1 MESSQFGI
9 FQSGKRSSSENHPFQ
24 FSIIFRFWT
33 NEQGEKIFNPFLLC
47 LNLLESK
54 STSDDPVEVTYKF
67 SIYNRAEEQYDEGQE
82 GVASVVL
89 DRSDQIQSVG
99 VENVTLK
106 DENYNE
112 DGDILLK
119 VW

>member
-1 MESSQFGI
+1 M
-9 FQSGKRSSSENHPFQ
+9 
-24 FSIIFRFWT
+24 
-33 NEQGEKIFNPFLLC
+33 C

-99 VENVTLK
+99 VENVNLK
-106 DENYNE
+106 DKNCNE

-119 VW
+119 LR

>member
-1 MESSQFGI
+1 M
-9 FQSGKRSSSENHPFQ
+9 
-24 FSIIFRFWT
+24 
-33 NEQGEKIFNPFLLC
+33 C

-99 VENVTLK
+99 VENVNLK
-106 DENYNE
+106 DENCNE

-119 VW
+119 LR

>member
-1 MESSQFGI
+1 MELSQFGI
-9 FQSGKRSSSENHPFQ
+9 FQFGNISSSEKHPCHH
-24 FSIIFRFWT
+24 SICRFWT
-33 NEQGEKIFNPFLLC
+33 NEQGEKIFNPFLIC

-54 STSDDPVEVTYKF
+54 SSSGDPVEVTYTF
-67 SIYNRAEEQYDEGQE
+67 GIYNRAKEQYDKCPE
-82 GVASVVL
+82 GVTSVVL

-106 DENYNE
+106 DENCNE

-119 VW
+119 LR

>member
-1 MESSQFGI
+1 MELSQFGI
-9 FQSGKRSSSENHPFQ
+9 FQSGKTPSSENHPCHLL
-24 FSIIFRFWT
+24 ICRFWT
-33 NEQGEKIFNPFLLC
+33 SEQGKKIFNPFLLC

-99 VENVTLK
+99 VENVTLQ

-112 DGDILLK
+112 DGDLLLK